1 MHPAWPHGEI
11 ILTIFGHLLLWNYA
25 QWQQKNPKVS
35 TKIGQIQNKA
45 SKNYQIF
52 QEFGQ
57 SGEISPSLVTLN
69 ASQMF
74 PFQMKQKMRRL
85 ISKIYLSSVIRQKS
99 NEGLSR

>member
-57 SGEISPSLVTLN
+57 SGGNLAKSGHTAGLPKGSFTRR
-69 ASQMF
+69 QRR
-74 PFQMKQKMRRL
+74 PF
-85 ISKIYLSSVIRQKS
+85 
-99 NEGLSR
+99 GH